1 MRLKIPGELQEMP
14 GISSKKPF
22 FKTYA
27 PPWMI
32 VGATVILLG
41 VVVTLAVRNIHREA
55 RYMSTILS
63 EKGGALIK
71 SFEAGA
77 RTGMMGM
84 MWGGAEVQN
93 LLEQVALQPG
103 IRYLV
108 VADRQGKIL
117 AHNDPDQ
124 VGGQFLDPQS
134 MQKLDPGD
142 RAQWRIV
149 DHPARKRS
157 FMVYRNFRPLQD
169 KGSLG
174 RETPG
179 RGPMCP
185 PGTVNNR
192 RRSWCFPSP
201 RPQDTPVIFVGLD
214 VAPFEAAREED
225 VRNTLILSAVL
236 VLLGLGGF
244 LSMFLTQRYQATRRE
259 LQDTSAFADEVVSN
273 LPVGLMATDSR
284 NRITFLNEAAEKITG
299 LTRDRILGST
309 PVQVFPSSLHPLIR
323 CLENGDVVLEEET
336 EWRVRGRAPVPVSVS
351 ATVIVNEAGSFVGN
365 LFMVRDL
372 GEVRRLQEEIRR
384 KEKMAAVGGLA
395 AGVAHEIRNPLSSIQ
410 GLASFFKNKYGQ
422 QDEDREAADI
432 MVREVERLNR
442 VISELLDFARPS
454 RLKPKPADINE
465 VLAHSVR
472 LIEQDARARGIQ
484 VRLSPQ
490 PGLPLGLVDP
500 DRLSQCL
507 INLFLNSIQAMDSG
521 GVLSVR
527 SLLHGQKELAIEV
540 EDTGRGIDP
549 EDVEKIFEPYFT
561 TKSSGTGLGLAV
573 VHKIME
579 SHKGDIKVRSTPE
592 KGTLFTLILPAAE
605 DICQKGAQRV
615 EKQGRRPHRR

>member
-1 MRLKIPGELQEMP
+1 MP

-27 PPWMI
+27 PPWMV

-55 RYMSTILS
+55 HYMSTILS

-157 FMVYRNFRPLQD
+157 FMVYRNFRPLRDQ
-169 KGSLG
+169 GALG

-185 PGTVNNR
+185 PGMVNNR

-201 RPQDTPVIFVGLD
+201 RAQDTPVIFVGLD

-244 LSMFLTQRYQATRRE
+244 LSMFLTQRYQAARRE

-299 LTRDRILGST
+299 LSRDRVLGTT

-323 CLENGDVVLEEET
+323 RLEKGDVVLEEET
-336 EWRVRGRAPVPVSVS
+336 EWRVQGRAPVPVSVS
-351 ATVIVNEAGSFVGN
+351 ATLIVNEAGSFVGN
-365 LFMVRDL
+365 LFMIRDL

-395 AGVAHEIRNPLSSIQ
+395 AGVAHEIRNPLSSIK

-454 RLKPKPADINE
+454 RLKPRPADINE

-507 INLFLNSIQAMDSG
+507 INLYLNSIQAMDSG

-527 SLLHGQKELAIEV
+527 SLLHGQRELAIEV
-540 EDTGRGIDP
+540 EDTGHGIDP

-592 KGTLFTLILPAAE
+592 QGTLFTLILPAAE
-605 DICQKGAQRV
+605 EILQKGA
-615 EKQGRRPHRR
+615 